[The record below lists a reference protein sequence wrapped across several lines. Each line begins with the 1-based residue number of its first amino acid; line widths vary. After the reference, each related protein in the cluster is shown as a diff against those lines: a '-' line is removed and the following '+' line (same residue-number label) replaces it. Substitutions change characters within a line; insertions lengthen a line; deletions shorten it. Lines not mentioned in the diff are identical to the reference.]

1 MENRRRII
9 SETPH
14 QCDQN
19 NMKEVK
25 NWKINKQIKTT
36 STSHQKNIKQ
46 QHQKHSLYNNS
57 LRLFLELIVIILLEL
72 KELRM
77 KLMIQ
82 TNHQHPHQS
91 PKLLEL

>member
-1 MENRRRII
+1 VSKGTQFVVINQI
-9 SETPH
+9 SLIFKGFK
-14 QCDQN
+14 D
-19 NMKEVK
+19 
-25 NWKINKQIKTT
+25 WKINKQIKTT